1 MKTLSFEE
9 LYIDL
14 AKMAKKEWGYD
25 DLSESEKRALL
36 DKKEYANFPQ
46 PVDYGLTRD
55 DLKFDW
61 HLVSYRDARNE
72 LRFKEEE
79 RRGRFGRFIAG
90 FFQNPHPT
98 LASCH
103 LRKRCDFTSCIRLLS
118 KRPHGNNRS

>member
-1 MKTLSFEE
+1 MSTRAISESCRSSMKTLSFEE

-14 AKMAKKEWGYD
+14 AKIAKKEWGYD

-79 RRGRFGRFIAG
+79 RRGRFGRF
-90 FFQNPHPT
+90 
-98 LASCH
+98 
-103 LRKRCDFTSCIRLLS
+103 
-118 KRPHGNNRS
+118 